1 MSNEVPCKFA
11 LSSLAP
17 ARTAPLRFVPINS
30 HLPRQNKKQLVEK
43 IIVAKKEKKR
53 WQSQGWSIIKLE
65 LGQCKACCGY

>member
-1 MSNEVPCKFA
+1 MSHFTNEVPCKFA

-43 IIVAKKEKKR
+43 IIVAEKENKK
-53 WQSQGWSIIKLE
+53 
-65 LGQCKACCGY
+65 